1 MKHKENNRHYHH
13 HYGGEL
19 GTNGGM
25 FNKEFD
31 LRFPKKDV
39 PFLRDGELR
48 FGGKL
53 ESLEKQFKAL
63 TPEEVQSVKRMQI
76 SISGEMIQEP
86 R

>member
-25 FNKEFD
+25 FNKQFD

-39 PFLRDGELR
+39 PFLRDG
-48 FGGKL
+48 
-53 ESLEKQFKAL
+53 
-63 TPEEVQSVKRMQI
+63 
-76 SISGEMIQEP
+76 
-86 R
+86 